1 MIKAVIFDLDGVL
14 TDTSTYHFVAW
25 KETVASVGIELEA
38 SFEPELRGISRFDSI
53 KKITDVYL
61 PNPSFKTSQLES
73 LAAKKNE
80 VYLEK
85 IKTMTQADLYP
96 GVLELFEALK
106 HKGLL
111 LGLASASLNASMLIE
126 KLGIINYFSHV
137 SNPSLHPS
145 KPDPGLFIEG
155 LKALHVSP
163 EHALGVEDA
172 PAGIAAIKAA
182 QMKAIG
188 IGDPKTLKADVVFK
202 TIADIPYY
210 LFD

>member
-1 MIKAVIFDLDGVL
+1 
-14 TDTSTYHFVAW
+14 
-25 KETVASVGIELEA
+25 
-38 SFEPELRGISRFDSI
+38 
-53 KKITDVYL
+53 
-61 PNPSFKTSQLES
+61 
-73 LAAKKNE
+73 
-80 VYLEK
+80 
-85 IKTMTQADLYP
+85 
-96 GVLELFEALK
+96 
-106 HKGLL
+106 
-111 LGLASASLNASMLIE
+111 
-126 KLGIINYFSHV
+126 
-137 SNPSLHPS
+137 
-145 KPDPGLFIEG
+145 

>member
-14 TDTSTYHFVAW
+14 TDTSTYHFAAW
-25 KETVASVGIELEA
+25 KETVASVGVELEIA
-38 SFEPELRGISRFDSI
+38 FEPELRGISRFDSI

-61 PNPSFKTSQLES
+61 PNNSFKKSQLES
-73 LAAKKNE
+73 LAALKNE

-85 IKTMTQADLYP
+85 IKTMTQVDLYP
-96 GVLELFEALK
+96 GVIELFETLK
-106 HKGLL
+106 RKGIL
-111 LGLASASLNASMLIE
+111 LGLASASLNAPMLIE
-126 KLGIINYFSHV
+126 KLGITHYFSHV

-155 LKALHVSP
+155 LEALHVSP
-163 EHALGVEDA
+163 EQALGVEDA

-182 QMKAIG
+182 KMKAIG
-188 IGDPKTLKADVVFK
+188 IGDSKTLKADVVFK
-202 TIADIPYY
+202 TLADIPHY

>member
-14 TDTSTYHFVAW
+14 TDTSTYHFAAW
-25 KETVASVGIELEA
+25 KETVASVGIELKA

-61 PNPSFKTSQLES
+61 PKTSFKTSQLES

-85 IKTMTQADLYP
+85 IKTMTEADLYP
-96 GVLELFEALK
+96 GVLELFETLK

-111 LGLASASLNASMLIE
+111 LGLASASLNAPMLIE
-126 KLGIINYFSHV
+126 KLGITHYFSHV
-137 SNPSLHPS
+137 SNPALHPS

-155 LKALHVSP
+155 LEALHVSP
-163 EHALGVEDA
+163 EQALGVEDA

-182 QMKAIG
+182 KMKAIG

-202 TIADIPYY
+202 TLADIPYY